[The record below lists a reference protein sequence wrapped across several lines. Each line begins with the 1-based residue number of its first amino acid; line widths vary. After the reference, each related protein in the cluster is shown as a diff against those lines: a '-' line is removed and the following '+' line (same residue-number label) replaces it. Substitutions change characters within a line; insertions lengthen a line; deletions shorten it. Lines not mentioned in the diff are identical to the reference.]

1 MIVDYE
7 SDVTT
12 CLDIIA
18 ENKTLLV
25 PIYANPTTHE
35 SQQDVYS
42 IYVYCEDG
50 SEWLIPIHHTEQ
62 IRGFSQYLTRFLQ
75 LDNIFIHDKKRWLQT
90 GGNDAV
96 WDVKTL
102 WWYTYN
108 EAYDESH
115 YPTPAHDFYWRRL
128 KSLPQVNAVIPI
140 QQHLAMC
147 QKIRHYAW
155 PMIVNAK
162 LTDSYK
168 RFNELYP
175 RTFADIEQ
183 NGLAVNSTFRM
194 PELVNDNRVYS
205 RYNYHTTTGR
215 PSNAYGGFNYAA
227 MNKEDGTRAAFIS
240 RHTEGALIEMDFD
253 SYHVR
258 LIAKLIGYD
267 LPDTSIHDYL
277 GRFYFGVEE
286 LTQQQREE
294 SKSITFRLLYGG
306 IDKEFLTIPFFQQ
319 VHDFV
324 FKLWATWKRSGCI
337 KTPIIGRSICKDQ
350 VTNMTSYK
358 LFNYYLQA
366 TETEVSVKKLAELQ
380 RYLQDYETCIILYTY
395 DSVLFDVPLSEAKDL
410 LPQIKTIMEK
420 GNFPVKCKV
429 GDIYD
434 KMRTI
439 TL

>member
-12 CLDIIA
+12 CLSIIA

-35 SQQDVYS
+35 SQQDIHAVY
-42 IYVYCEDG
+42 IYCEDK
-50 SEWLIPIHHTEQ
+50 SEWLIPMAHTEQ
-62 IRGFSQYLTRFLQ
+62 IRGFSQYLKQFLQ

-128 KSLPQVNAVIPI
+128 KSLPQVNAVIPM

-194 PELVNDNRVYS
+194 PELVNGNRVYS

-227 MNKEDGTRAAFIS
+227 MNKEDGTRAAFVS
-240 RHTEGALIEMDFD
+240 RHTEGALVEMDFD

-267 LPDTSIHDYL
+267 LPETSIHDYL

-294 SKSITFRLLYGG
+294 SKAITFRLLYGG

-319 VHDFV
+319 VNDFV

-380 RYLQDYETCIILYTY
+380 KYLQDYEACIILYTY
-395 DSVLFDVPLSEAKDL
+395 DSVLFDVPLSEAKSILPELKNL
-410 LPQIKTIMEK
+410 LEQ

-429 GDIYD
+429 GNIYD

>member
-12 CLDIIA
+12 CLSIIA

-35 SQQDVYS
+35 SQQDIHAVY
-42 IYVYCEDG
+42 IYCEDK
-50 SEWLIPIHHTEQ
+50 SEWLIPMAHTEQ
-62 IRGFSQYLTRFLQ
+62 IRGFSQYLKQFLQ

-128 KSLPQVNAVIPI
+128 KSLPQVNAVIPM

-194 PELVNDNRVYS
+194 PELVNGNRVYS

-227 MNKEDGTRAAFIS
+227 MNKEDGTRAAFVS
-240 RHTEGALIEMDFD
+240 RHTEGALVEMDFD

-267 LPDTSIHDYL
+267 LPATSIHDYL

-319 VHDFV
+319 VNDFV
-324 FKLWATWKRSGCI
+324 FTLWATWKRSGCI

-380 RYLQDYETCIILYTY
+380 KYLQDYETCIILYTY
-395 DSVLFDVPLSEAKDL
+395 DSVLFDVPLSEAKGI
-410 LPQIKTIMEK
+410 LPQIKTIMET

-434 KMRTI
+434 KMKTI

>member
-7 SDVTT
+7 SDVKT
-12 CLDIIA
+12 CLSIIA
-18 ENKTLLV
+18 ENKTLIV
-25 PIYANPTTHE
+25 PIYTNPTQHVCE
-35 SQQDVYS
+35 QKVCAL
-42 IYVYCEDG
+42 YVYCENE

-62 IRGFSQYLTRFLQ
+62 IRGFAEYLNDFLK

-90 GGNDAV
+90 GGNEAV

-102 WWYTYN
+102 WWYTYS

-115 YPTPAHDFYWRRL
+115 YPTSAHNFFWHRMY
-128 KSLPQVNAVIPI
+128 KLPQVNAVVPM

-155 PMIVNAK
+155 PMCVNAK

-168 RFNELYP
+168 RFNSLYP
-175 RTFADIEQ
+175 KTFAQIES
-183 NGLAVNSTFRM
+183 NSLAVNDNFKL
-194 PELVNDNRVYS
+194 PALVNNGRVYS
-205 RYNYHTTTGR
+205 VYNYHTTTGR
-215 PSNAYGGFNYAA
+215 PSNAHRGFNYAA
-227 MNKEDGTRAAFIS
+227 MNKEDGTRAAFES
-240 RHTEGALIEMDFD
+240 RHSEGALVEMDFD

-258 LIAKLIGYD
+258 LIAKLINYD
-267 LPDTSIHDYL
+267 LPTTSIHDYL
-277 GRFYFGVEE
+277 GRFYFGVDE
-286 LTQQQREE
+286 LTEDQRAE
-294 SKSITFRLLYGG
+294 SKAITFRLLYGG

-319 VHDFV
+319 VNDFV
-324 FKLWATWKRSGCI
+324 FKLWNNWKRNGCI
-337 KTPIIGRSICKDQ
+337 QTPIIGRSICKDQ

-366 TETEVSVKKLAELQ
+366 TETEVSVNKLSQLQ
-380 RYLQDYETCIILYTY
+380 DYLQDYKTCIILYTY
-395 DSVLFDVPLSEAKDL
+395 DSVLFDVPLSEAKSI
-410 LPQIKTIMEK
+410 LPEIKNILEK

-434 KMRTI
+434 KMNTI

>member
-7 SDVTT
+7 SDVKT
-12 CLDIIA
+12 CLNIIA

-25 PIYANPTTHE
+25 PIYANPTTHTCI
-35 SQQDVYS
+35 QD
-42 IYVYCEDG
+42 IYALYIYCEDD
-50 SEWLIPIHHTEQ
+50 SEWIVPIHHTEQ
-62 IRGFSQYLTRFLQ
+62 IRGFNEYLKDFLA
-75 LDNIFIHDKKRWLQT
+75 LTDIYIHDKKRWLQT

-108 EAYDESH
+108 EPYDETH
-115 YPTPAHDFYWRRL
+115 YPTAAHEFYWRRL
-128 KSLPQVNAVIPI
+128 KSLSQVNSVIPM

-155 PMIVNAK
+155 PMILNVK

-168 RFNELYP
+168 QFNELYP

-194 PELVNDNRVYS
+194 PELVNGNRVYS

-240 RHTEGALIEMDFD
+240 RHSAGALVEMDFD

-277 GRFYFGVEE
+277 GQFYFGVDKLTEE
-286 LTQQQREE
+286 QRSE

-395 DSVLFDVPLSEAKDL
+395 DSVLFDVPLSEAKGI
-410 LPQIKTIMEK
+410 LPQIKTIMEM

>member
-7 SDVTT
+7 SDVKT
-12 CLDIIA
+12 CLNIIA

-25 PIYANPTTHE
+25 PIYANPTTHTCI
-35 SQQDVYS
+35 QD
-42 IYVYCEDG
+42 IYALYIYCEDD
-50 SEWLIPIHHTEQ
+50 SEWIVPIHHTEQ
-62 IRGFSQYLTRFLQ
+62 IRGFNEYLKDFLA
-75 LDNIFIHDKKRWLQT
+75 LTDIYIHDKKRWLQT

-108 EAYDESH
+108 EAYDETH
-115 YPTPAHDFYWRRL
+115 YPTAAHEFYWRRL
-128 KSLPQVNAVIPI
+128 KSLSQVNSVIPM

-155 PMIVNAK
+155 PMILNVK

-194 PELVNDNRVYS
+194 PELVDNNRVYS

-215 PSNAYGGFNYAA
+215 PSNAQGGFNYAA
-227 MNKEDGTRAAFIS
+227 MNKEDGTRSAFVS
-240 RHTEGALIEMDFD
+240 RHTAGALVEMDFD

-277 GRFYFGVEE
+277 GQFYFGVDKLTEE
-286 LTQQQREE
+286 QRSE

-306 IDKEFLTIPFFQQ
+306 IDKEFLIIPFFQQ
-319 VHDFV
+319 VNDFV
-324 FKLWATWKRSGCI
+324 FKLWATWKRSGCV

-350 VTNMTSYK
+350 VTNMTPYK

-380 RYLQDYETCIILYTY
+380 KYLQDYETCIILYTY
-395 DSVLFDVPLSEAKDL
+395 DSVLFDVPLSEAKGL
-410 LPQIKTIMEK
+410 LPEIKILLET

-434 KMRTI
+434 KMSNI

>member
-7 SDVTT
+7 SDVKT
-12 CLDIIA
+12 CLNIIA

-25 PIYANPTTHE
+25 PIYANPTTHTCI
-35 SQQDVYS
+35 QD
-42 IYVYCEDG
+42 IYALYIYCEDN
-50 SEWLIPIHHTEQ
+50 SEWIVPIHHTEQ
-62 IRGFSQYLTRFLQ
+62 IRGFNEYLKDFLA
-75 LDNIFIHDKKRWLQT
+75 LTDIYIHDKKRWLQT

-108 EAYDESH
+108 EAYDETH
-115 YPTPAHDFYWRRL
+115 YPTAAHEFYWRRL
-128 KSLPQVNAVIPI
+128 KSLSQVNSVIPM

-155 PMIVNAK
+155 PMIVNVK

-168 RFNELYP
+168 QFNELYP

-194 PELVNDNRVYS
+194 PELVDNNRVYS

-215 PSNAYGGFNYAA
+215 PSNAQGGFNYAA
-227 MNKEDGTRAAFIS
+227 MNKEDGTRSAFIS
-240 RHTEGALIEMDFD
+240 RHTAGALVEMDFD

-277 GRFYFGVEE
+277 GQFYFGVDKLTEE
-286 LTQQQREE
+286 QRSE

-306 IDKEFLTIPFFQQ
+306 IDKEFLIIPFFQQ
-319 VHDFV
+319 VNDFV
-324 FKLWATWKRSGCI
+324 FKLWATWKRSGCV

-380 RYLQDYETCIILYTY
+380 KYLQDYKTCIILYTY
-395 DSVLFDVPLSEAKDL
+395 DSVLFDVPLSEAKGL
-410 LPQIKTIMEK
+410 LPEIKILLET

-434 KMRTI
+434 KMSNI

>member
-35 SQQDVYS
+35 SLQDVYS

-50 SEWLIPIHHTEQ
+50 SEWLIPMHHTEQ

-183 NGLAVNSTFRM
+183 NGLAVNGTFRM

-240 RHTEGALIEMDFD
+240 RHTEGALVEMDFD

-319 VHDFV
+319 VNDFV
-324 FKLWATWKRSGCI
+324 FTLWATWKRSGCI

-380 RYLQDYETCIILYTY
+380 KYLQDYETCIILYTY
-395 DSVLFDVPLSEAKDL
+395 DSVLFDVPLSEAKGL
-410 LPQIKTIMEK
+410 LPQIKNIMEK

>member
-7 SDVTT
+7 SDVKT
-12 CLDIIA
+12 CLNIIA

-25 PIYANPTTHE
+25 PIYANPTTHTCI
-35 SQQDVYS
+35 QD
-42 IYVYCEDG
+42 IYALYIYCEDD
-50 SEWLIPIHHTEQ
+50 SEWIVPIHHTEQ
-62 IRGFSQYLTRFLQ
+62 IRGFNEYLKDFLA
-75 LDNIFIHDKKRWLQT
+75 LTDIYIHDKKRWLQT

-108 EAYDESH
+108 EAYDETH
-115 YPTPAHDFYWRRL
+115 YPTAAHEFYWRRL
-128 KSLPQVNAVIPI
+128 KSLSQVNSVIPM

-155 PMIVNAK
+155 PMILNVK

-168 RFNELYP
+168 QFNELYP

-194 PELVNDNRVYS
+194 PELVDNNRVYS

-215 PSNAYGGFNYAA
+215 PSNAQGGFNYAA
-227 MNKEDGTRAAFIS
+227 MNKEDGTRSAFIS
-240 RHTEGALIEMDFD
+240 RHTAGALVEMDFD

-277 GRFYFGVEE
+277 GQFYFGVDKLTEE
-286 LTQQQREE
+286 QRSE

-306 IDKEFLTIPFFQQ
+306 IDKEFLIIPFFQQ
-319 VHDFV
+319 VNDFV
-324 FKLWATWKRSGCI
+324 FKLWATWKRSGCV

-380 RYLQDYETCIILYTY
+380 KYLQDYETCIILYTY
-395 DSVLFDVPLSEAKDL
+395 DSVLFDVPLSEAKGL
-410 LPQIKTIMEK
+410 LPEIKILLET

-434 KMRTI
+434 KMSNI

>member
-7 SDVTT
+7 SDIKT
-12 CLDIIA
+12 CLSIIA
-18 ENKTLLV
+18 ENKTLIV
-25 PIYANPTTHE
+25 PIYTNPTQHVCE
-35 SQQDVYS
+35 QKVCAL
-42 IYVYCEDG
+42 YVYCENE

-62 IRGFSQYLTRFLQ
+62 IRGFAEYLNDFLK

-90 GGNDAV
+90 GGNEAV

-102 WWYTYN
+102 WWYTYS

-115 YPTPAHDFYWRRL
+115 YPTSAHNFFWHRMY
-128 KSLPQVNAVIPI
+128 KLPQVNAVVPM

-155 PMIVNAK
+155 PMCVNAK

-168 RFNELYP
+168 RFNSLYP
-175 RTFADIEQ
+175 KTFAQIES
-183 NGLAVNSTFRM
+183 NSLAVNDNFKL
-194 PELVNDNRVYS
+194 PALVNNGRVYS
-205 RYNYHTTTGR
+205 VYNYHTTTGR
-215 PSNAYGGFNYAA
+215 PSNAHRGFNYAA
-227 MNKEDGTRAAFIS
+227 MNKEDGTRAAFES
-240 RHTEGALIEMDFD
+240 RHSEGALVEMDFD

-258 LIAKLIGYD
+258 LIAKLINYD
-267 LPDTSIHDYL
+267 LPTTSIHDYL
-277 GRFYFGVEE
+277 GRFYFGVDE
-286 LTQQQREE
+286 LTEDQRAE
-294 SKSITFRLLYGG
+294 SKAITFRLLYGG

-319 VHDFV
+319 VNDFV
-324 FKLWATWKRSGCI
+324 FKLWNNWKRNGCI
-337 KTPIIGRSICKDQ
+337 QTPIIGRSICKDQ

-366 TETEVSVKKLAELQ
+366 TETEVSVNKLSQLQ
-380 RYLQDYETCIILYTY
+380 DYLQDYKTCIILYTY
-395 DSVLFDVPLSEAKDL
+395 DSVLFDVPLSEAKSI
-410 LPQIKTIMEK
+410 LPEIKNILEK

-434 KMRTI
+434 KMNTI

>member
-12 CLDIIA
+12 CLSIIA

-35 SQQDVYS
+35 SQQNIHA
-42 IYVYCEDG
+42 IYIYCEDD
-50 SEWLIPIHHTEQ
+50 SEWLIPFAHTEQ
-62 IRGFSQYLTRFLQ
+62 IRGFNEYLKYFLQ

-128 KSLPQVNAVIPI
+128 KSLPQVNAVIPM

-168 RFNELYP
+168 QFNELYP
-175 RTFADIEQ
+175 RTFANIEQ
-183 NGLAVNSTFRM
+183 NGLAVNGTFRM
-194 PELVNDNRVYS
+194 PELVNGNRVYS

-227 MNKEDGTRAAFIS
+227 MNKEDGTRAAFVS
-240 RHTEGALIEMDFD
+240 RHAEGALVEMDFD

-267 LPDTSIHDYL
+267 LPATSIHDYL

-294 SKSITFRLLYGG
+294 SKAITFRLLYGG

-319 VHDFV
+319 VNDFV
-324 FKLWATWKRSGCI
+324 FTLWATWKRSGCI

-380 RYLQDYETCIILYTY
+380 KYLQDYETCIILYTY
-395 DSVLFDVPLSEAKDL
+395 DSVLFDIPLSEAKGL
-410 LPQIKTIMEK
+410 LPQIKTIMEM

>member
-12 CLDIIA
+12 CLSIIA

-35 SQQDVYS
+35 SQQDIHAVY
-42 IYVYCEDG
+42 IYCEDK
-50 SEWLIPIHHTEQ
+50 SEWLIPMAHTEQ
-62 IRGFSQYLTRFLQ
+62 IRGFSQYLKQFLQ

-128 KSLPQVNAVIPI
+128 KSLPQVNAVIPM

-168 RFNELYP
+168 QFNELYP

-183 NGLAVNSTFRM
+183 NGLAVNGTFRM
-194 PELVNDNRVYS
+194 PELVNGNRVYS

-227 MNKEDGTRAAFIS
+227 MNKEDGTRAAFVS
-240 RHTEGALIEMDFD
+240 RHTEGALVEMDFD

-267 LPDTSIHDYL
+267 LPATSIHDYL

-319 VHDFV
+319 VNDFV
-324 FKLWATWKRSGCI
+324 FTLWATWKRSGCI

-380 RYLQDYETCIILYTY
+380 KYLQDYETCIILYTY
-395 DSVLFDVPLSEAKDL
+395 DSVLFDVPLSEAKGI
-410 LPQIKTIMEK
+410 LPQIKTIMET

-434 KMRTI
+434 KMKTI

>member
-7 SDVTT
+7 SDVKT
-12 CLDIIA
+12 CLNIIA

-25 PIYANPTTHE
+25 PIYANPTTHTCI
-35 SQQDVYS
+35 QD
-42 IYVYCEDG
+42 IYALYIYCEDD
-50 SEWLIPIHHTEQ
+50 SEWIVPIHHTEQ
-62 IRGFSQYLTRFLQ
+62 IRGFNEYLKDFLA
-75 LDNIFIHDKKRWLQT
+75 LTDIYIHDKKRWLQT

-108 EAYDESH
+108 EAYDETH
-115 YPTPAHDFYWRRL
+115 YPTAAHEFYWRRL
-128 KSLPQVNAVIPI
+128 KSLSQVNSVIPM

-155 PMIVNAK
+155 PMILNVK

-194 PELVNDNRVYS
+194 PELVDNNRVYS

-215 PSNAYGGFNYAA
+215 PSNAQGGFNYAA

-240 RHTEGALIEMDFD
+240 RHTAGALVEMDFD

-277 GRFYFGVEE
+277 GQFYFGVDKLTEE
-286 LTQQQREE
+286 QRSE

-306 IDKEFLTIPFFQQ
+306 IDKEFLIIPFFQQ
-319 VHDFV
+319 VNDFV
-324 FKLWATWKRSGCI
+324 FKLWATWKRSGCV

-380 RYLQDYETCIILYTY
+380 KYLQDYKTCIILYTY
-395 DSVLFDVPLSEAKDL
+395 DSVLFDVPLSEAKGL
-410 LPQIKTIMEK
+410 LPEIKMLLEN

-434 KMRTI
+434 KMSNI

>member
-380 RYLQDYETCIILYTY
+380 KYLQDYETCIILYTY
-395 DSVLFDVPLSEAKDL
+395 DSVLFDVPLSEAKSI
-410 LPQIKTIMEK
+410 LPQIKTIMEM

>member
-7 SDVTT
+7 SDVKT
-12 CLDIIA
+12 CLNIIA

-25 PIYANPTTHE
+25 PIYANPTTHTCI
-35 SQQDVYS
+35 QD
-42 IYVYCEDG
+42 IYALYIYCEDD
-50 SEWLIPIHHTEQ
+50 SEWIVPIHHTEQ
-62 IRGFSQYLTRFLQ
+62 IRGFNEYLKDFLA
-75 LDNIFIHDKKRWLQT
+75 LTDIYIHDKKRWLQT

-108 EAYDESH
+108 EPYDETH
-115 YPTPAHDFYWRRL
+115 YPTAAHEFYWRRL
-128 KSLPQVNAVIPI
+128 KSLSQVNSVIPM

-155 PMIVNAK
+155 PMILNVK

-168 RFNELYP
+168 QFNELYP

-194 PELVNDNRVYS
+194 PELVNGNRVYS

-240 RHTEGALIEMDFD
+240 RHSAGALVEMDFD

-277 GRFYFGVEE
+277 GQFYFGVDKLTEE
-286 LTQQQREE
+286 QRSE

-395 DSVLFDVPLSEAKDL
+395 DSVLFDVPLSEAKGL
-410 LPQIKTIMEK
+410 LPEIKMLLET

-434 KMRTI
+434 KMSNI

>member
-7 SDVTT
+7 SDVTA
-12 CLDIIA
+12 CLNIIA
-18 ENKTLLV
+18 DNKTLIV
-25 PIYANPTTHE
+25 PIYTNPTQHVCD
-35 SQQDVYS
+35 QKVCALY
-42 IYVYCEDG
+42 IYCEND
-50 SEWLIPIHHTEQ
+50 SEYMIPMHHTEQ
-62 IRGFSQYLTRFLQ
+62 IRGFAQYLNDFLK

-102 WWYTYN
+102 WWYTYS

-115 YPTPAHDFYWRRL
+115 YPTPAHNFFWHRMY
-128 KSLPQVNAVIPI
+128 KLPQVNAVVPM

-155 PMIVNAK
+155 PMCVNAK

-168 RFNELYP
+168 RFNSLYP
-175 RTFADIEQ
+175 KTFAQIES
-183 NGLAVNSTFRM
+183 NSLAVNDNFKL
-194 PELVNDNRVYS
+194 PALVNNGRVYS
-205 RYNYHTTTGR
+205 VYNYHTTTGR
-215 PSNAYGGFNYAA
+215 PSNAHRGFNYAA
-227 MNKEDGTRAAFIS
+227 MNKEDGTRAAFES
-240 RHTEGALIEMDFD
+240 RHSEGALVEMDFD

-258 LIAKLIGYD
+258 LIAKLINYD
-267 LPDTSIHDYL
+267 LPTTSIHDYL
-277 GRFYFGVEE
+277 GRFYFGVDE
-286 LTQQQREE
+286 LTEDQRAE
-294 SKSITFRLLYGG
+294 SKAITFRLLYGG

-319 VHDFV
+319 VNDFV
-324 FKLWATWKRSGCI
+324 FKLWNDWKRNGCI
-337 KTPIIGRSICKDQ
+337 QTPIIGRSICKDQ

-366 TETEVSVKKLAELQ
+366 TETEVSVNKLSQLQ
-380 RYLQDYETCIILYTY
+380 DYLQDYKTCIILYTY
-395 DSVLFDVPLSEAKDL
+395 DSVLFDVPLSEAKSI
-410 LPQIKTIMEK
+410 LPEIKNILEK

-434 KMRTI
+434 KMNTI

>member
-7 SDVTT
+7 SDIKT
-12 CLDIIA
+12 CLSIIA
-18 ENKTLLV
+18 ENKTLIV
-25 PIYANPTTHE
+25 PIYTNPTQHVCE
-35 SQQDVYS
+35 QKVCALY
-42 IYVYCEDG
+42 IYCENE

-62 IRGFSQYLTRFLQ
+62 IRGFAEYLNDFLK

-90 GGNDAV
+90 GGNEAV

-102 WWYTYN
+102 WWYTYS

-115 YPTPAHDFYWRRL
+115 YPTSAHNFFWHRMY
-128 KSLPQVNAVIPI
+128 KLPQVNAVVPM

-155 PMIVNAK
+155 PMCVNAK

-168 RFNELYP
+168 RFNSLYP
-175 RTFADIEQ
+175 KTFAQIES
-183 NGLAVNSTFRM
+183 NSLAVNDNFKL
-194 PELVNDNRVYS
+194 PALVNNGRVYS
-205 RYNYHTTTGR
+205 VYNYHTTTGR
-215 PSNAYGGFNYAA
+215 PSNAHRGFNYAA
-227 MNKEDGTRAAFIS
+227 MNKEDGTRAAFES
-240 RHTEGALIEMDFD
+240 RHSEGALVEMDFD

-258 LIAKLIGYD
+258 LIAKLINYD
-267 LPDTSIHDYL
+267 LPTTSIHDYL
-277 GRFYFGVEE
+277 GRFYFGVDE
-286 LTQQQREE
+286 LTEDQRAE
-294 SKSITFRLLYGG
+294 SKAITFRLLYGG

-319 VHDFV
+319 VNDFV
-324 FKLWATWKRSGCI
+324 FKLWNNWKRNGCI
-337 KTPIIGRSICKDQ
+337 QTPIIGRSICKDQ

-366 TETEVSVKKLAELQ
+366 TETEVSVNKLSQLQ
-380 RYLQDYETCIILYTY
+380 DYLQDYKTCIILYTY
-395 DSVLFDVPLSEAKDL
+395 DSVLFDVPLSEAKSI
-410 LPQIKTIMEK
+410 LPEIKNILEK

-434 KMRTI
+434 KMNTI